1 MNAAPWKFRRKTRW
15 SIMNS
20 ALLLVILSI
29 GVSRAFLLERNKEKI
44 TGTPKRNVCM
54 TAVCRKKAD
63 EIKRSLNEKV
73 NPCHDFYEFVCGGW
87 KKEHPLTKESSNYG
101 VFRMLDDQLNA
112 ELKTILSKG
121 VHSGSKRQTVEDKAR
136 IAYQS
141 CCSNG
146 NPGEKDIHFLK
157 RLMVEKGLEE
167 WPLDKGGSLTQSPS
181 AASKENYRTWSSAKP
196 MATHMTELQTMLTTV
211 RATESVRLMTES
223 AYPEWSDST
232 IRSRNSQ
239 NERITMYPDFRYML
253 LKTGMSAL
261 FELGIARDPKKP
273 SSHIIRLD
281 QISFPLLGR
290 NELMHPENKRNEA
303 SVRAYKTLIATALA
317 IMKPSLQK
325 KNIKVLADQIFA
337 FERELA
343 KRTAPKEDRNDEWK
357 IENRTTIKEL
367 ESAFPGLPLLD
378 LLNKEFRTVNITLT
392 ENEVVSIFAMPY
404 YASTTKLLHTTDPYT
419 LYNYIG
425 WRTMQKWASFA
436 SRSFREAE
444 EAFKN
449 VAFGYKTGTS
459 LWKTCVRLLRM
470 HMTEIVG
477 RLYVTQK
484 ATPKDDKNVEAIV
497 QSMRLTLQRR
507 LENVAWMDKCTRKR
521 ALRKLKQMK
530 ANIGYP
536 KWILDIG
543 RLEVLYKNLGEL
555 NPRDPFLKIYCEISE
570 HDRRR
575 SLLDLRRPYN
585 REQKWAMGPAAVN
598 AYYDPEAN
606 NMVFPSGILQGV
618 FYRDGVPASVN
629 LGSIGFVIGHELIH
643 GFDDCGGQ
651 YDAMGSLRQWW
662 TNATRKRFKK
672 IVQCFVDQYNG
683 IVDKTANMSLNGRNT
698 VGENIADNAAIRL
711 AFQTY
716 QAMLRRSQARD
727 VLLPGLQKYS
737 GKQLFFISTAML
749 WCANSRKKYLEQ
761 QIQYNPHSP
770 PKYRVNVPL
779 KNFPAFSRA
788 FKCTKK
794 SPMRLWKKKC
804 VLW

>member
-1 MNAAPWKFRRKTRW
+1 MNAAPWKFRRKTRR

-20 ALLLVILSI
+20 TLLLVIFSI
-29 GVSRAFLLERNKEKI
+29 GVSQAFSLERNKEKI
-44 TGTPKRNVCM
+44 R
-54 TAVCRKKAD
+54 AD

-141 CCSNG
+141 CASNG

-157 RLMVEKGLEE
+157 RLMAEKGLEE
-167 WPLDKGGSLTQSPS
+167 WPLVKGGSLTQSPRT
-181 AASKENYRTWSSAKP
+181 ASKENYRTRSSAKS
-196 MATHMTELQTMLTTV
+196 MATHLTEPQTMLTTV

-223 AYPEWSDST
+223 VYPEWNELT
-232 IRSRNSQ
+232 VRPRNSP

-290 NELMHPENKRNEA
+290 NELMHPENKRNKA

-325 KNIKVLADQIFA
+325 KNVKVLADQIFA

-357 IENRTTIKEL
+357 IENRTTIKAL

-378 LLNKEFRTVNITLT
+378 LLNKEFLTVNITLT

-425 WRTMQKWASFA
+425 WRAMQKWASFA

-459 LWKTCVRLLRM
+459 LWKTCVRLLRT
-470 HMTEIVG
+470 HMTEIMG

-484 ATPKDDKNVEAIV
+484 ATPKDE
-497 QSMRLTLQRR
+497 
-507 LENVAWMDKCTRKR
+507 
-521 ALRKLKQMK
+521 
-530 ANIGYP
+530 
-536 KWILDIG
+536 
-543 RLEVLYKNLGEL
+543 KNLGEL

-585 REQKWAMGPAAVN
+585 REQK
-598 AYYDPEAN
+598 
-606 NMVFPSGILQGV
+606 
-618 FYRDGVPASVN
+618 SVN

-643 GFDDCGGQ
+643 GFDDCGGWPSYRIQ
-651 YDAMGSLRQWW
+651 D
-662 TNATRKRFKK
+662 
-672 IVQCFVDQYNG
+672 
-683 IVDKTANMSLNGRNT
+683 LNPT
-698 VGENIADNAAIRL
+698 
-711 AFQTY
+711 
-716 QAMLRRSQARD
+716 
-727 VLLPGLQKYS
+727 
-737 GKQLFFISTAML
+737 QL
-749 WCANSRKKYLEQ
+749 NR
-761 QIQYNPHSP
+761 
-770 PKYRVNVPL
+770 
-779 KNFPAFSRA
+779 
-788 FKCTKK
+788 
-794 SPMRLWKKKC
+794 
-804 VLW
+804 